1 LLHFPV
7 VAGDPYRL
15 SDALPANNDDEQF
28 LPMESDE
35 SESIQERKMPLEEE
49 SSLNCSL
56 KASMNAM
63 LQTVDKSARQTV
75 KEPLEIV
82 ARCCRLELVIL
93 VELYFI
99 VL

>member
-1 LLHFPV
+1 
-7 VAGDPYRL
+7 
-15 SDALPANNDDEQF
+15 
-28 LPMESDE
+28 MESDD
-35 SESIQERKMPLEEE
+35 SESIQERKMPLGEE

-82 ARCCRLELVIL
+82 ACCCRLELFL

-99 VL
+99 IL

>member
-1 LLHFPV
+1 VTHITLPTLC
-7 VAGDPYRL
+7 
-15 SDALPANNDDEQF
+15 LPANNDDTQF
-28 LPMESDE
+28 LPMESDD

-49 SSLNCSL
+49 SSLNFSL
-56 KASMNAM
+56 KASMNAV

-99 VL
+99 IL

>member
-1 LLHFPV
+1 
-7 VAGDPYRL
+7 
-15 SDALPANNDDEQF
+15 
-28 LPMESDE
+28 MESDD
-35 SESIQERKMPLEEE
+35 SKSIQERKMPLEEE

-63 LQTVDKSARQTV
+63 LQTVDKSTRQTV

-99 VL
+99 IL